1 MKLGLIQLTKNIII
15 SPLLLAKA
23 ITAGIKGIGYEFI
36 SFAKRDYDL
45 KCLIIAVLVLIEG
58 LISVK
63 TITLVPTVLHMD
75 KALAYY
81 SGAGVFW
88 WIFVILYSLTEKD
101 YKTYINEENA
111 IWNCLDDVAPLFIIA
126 VDAVTLLT
134 LGLIM

>member
-23 ITAGIKGIGYEFI
+23 ITAGIKGIVYEFI
-36 SFAKRDYDL
+36 SFAKRDYDI
-45 KCLIIAVLVLIEG
+45 KRLIIAILVLIEG

-63 TITLVPTVLHMD
+63 AITLVPTVLHMN
-75 KALAYY
+75 KSLAYY

-88 WIFVILYSLTEKD
+88 WIFVVLYSLAEKD

-111 IWNCLDDVAPLFIIA
+111 IWNCLDDVVPLFIIA

>member
-1 MKLGLIQLTKNIII
+1 MKLGLIRLTKNIII
-15 SPLLLAKA
+15 SPFLLAKA
-23 ITAGIKGIGYEFI
+23 ITAGIKGIVYEFI
-36 SFAKRDYDL
+36 SFAKRDYDI
-45 KCLIIAVLVLIEG
+45 KRLIIAILVLIEG

-63 TITLVPTVLHMD
+63 AITLVPTVLHMN
-75 KALAYY
+75 KSLAYY

-88 WIFVILYSLTEKD
+88 WIFVIIYSLTEKD

-111 IWNCLDDVAPLFIIA
+111 IWNCLDDVVPLFIIA